1 MNPVHV
7 HMPVEIFREEGALK
21 RVGDIAKRFGD
32 RCLIMTSASAAQKSR
47 ALADALD
54 SMKAAGV
61 EAIVFPHISQNP
73 TIAECRGACDAI
85 SAAKAHSV
93 LAIGG
98 GSVMDAAK
106 AAAWMSENFII
117 DPEKLFAGALKREP
131 LPLMLCGTTAGTGS
145 EVSAVA
151 VITDDYGKKRSIKH
165 PYCFAKYVF
174 ADPRYTDTM
183 PRSVTVS
190 TALDALCHAVE
201 GYLSPSCDDI
211 STLFA
216 QKALPKLMRG
226 LVYLCDNELPDSAMR
241 DELFDGALLAGMVLC
256 ACGTAFPHP
265 MGYVL
270 TEDHGIPHGQACAV
284 FLPAL
289 LDCAVQHAPDR
300 ASSLFALCGGE
311 ATLRSVLDTLTDV
324 RVTMTQEQL
333 ARYENRFRA
342 LPHYARVPG
351 GFDAQRAVALCKQLF
366 EKNLMIFQNPLD
378 KNSETV

>member
-1 MNPVHV
+1 MNSVHAF
-7 HMPVEIFREEGALK
+7 MPAEIFREEGALR
-21 RVGDIAKRFGD
+21 RVGEIAKGFGK

-47 ALADALD
+47 ALDDALRSLKD
-54 SMKAAGV
+54 ADV
-61 EAIVFPHISQNP
+61 EAIVFPYISQNP
-73 TIAECRGACDAI
+73 TLDECRRACDAI
-85 SAAKAHSV
+85 SAARANSV

-106 AAAWMSENFII
+106 AAAWMSENFVL
-117 DPEKLFAGALKREP
+117 DPEKLFSGSLKRPP

-151 VITDDYGKKRSIKH
+151 VITDDTGKKRSVKH
-165 PYCFAKYVF
+165 PYCFARCVF

-183 PRSVTVS
+183 PRAVTVS

-201 GYLSPSCDDI
+201 GYLSPACDRLATI
-211 STLFA
+211 FA
-216 QKALPKLMRG
+216 NAAIPKLMTG
-226 LVYLCDNELPDSAMR
+226 LCDLLEHDLPSTAIR
-241 DELFDGALLAGMVLC
+241 DELFDGALLAGMVLN

-289 LDCAVQHAPDR
+289 LECAKQHTSAR
-300 ASSLFALCGGE
+300 AASLFALCGGE
-311 ATLRSVLDTLTDV
+311 DRLQTVLSSLTAVD
-324 RVTMTQEQL
+324 VTMTDEQL
-333 ARYENRFRA
+333 TRYAERFAA

-351 GFDAQRAVALCKQLF
+351 GFDGEQAITLCRKLF
-366 EKNLMIFQNPLD
+366 EKRG
-378 KNSETV
+378 